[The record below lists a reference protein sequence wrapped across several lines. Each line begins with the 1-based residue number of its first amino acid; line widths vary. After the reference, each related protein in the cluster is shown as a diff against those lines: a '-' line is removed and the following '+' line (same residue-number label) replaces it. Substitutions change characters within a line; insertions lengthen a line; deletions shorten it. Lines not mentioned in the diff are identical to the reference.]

1 MNIFKIARRNIWRN
15 KRRTLITATSVLFAV
30 FFAMLMRSMQ
40 LGTYAEMIKNVVSS
54 YTGHIQIHKIGYWE
68 NKIINNTFQE
78 DMRLEKK
85 VSSIQSV
92 EKVVPRLES
101 FALASFGEQTKGS
114 IVIGI
119 KAEKENQMTKIAD
132 KIISGAYLTED
143 DSGVLV
149 SEKLASFLKLS
160 IKDTIVLMGQ
170 GYHAATAAGKY
181 PVRGIIHLNSP
192 YLNNKMIYMN
202 LPEAQMFY
210 SAPNMLS
217 SLSILLKNSDDINT
231 VEKIITDD
239 IDKENYEVMSWEKI
253 TPELKQ
259 AIQSDNISGQFML
272 GILYMIVGFGVFGTI
287 VMMTAERKKEF
298 GVMVA
303 IGMNKVKLVLML
315 FYETVLLGLVGI
327 VGGLTISLP
336 IIFYYSTRPI
346 HITGDASQAFESFG
360 FDPVMAFSTH
370 LHFMVSQIIVVL
382 VIVMIAFIYPIIS
395 IYKLDPV
402 KSMRN

>member
-1 MNIFKIARRNIWRN
+1 MNSFKIARRNIWRN
-15 KRRTLITATSVLFAV
+15 KRRTLITAASVFFAV
-30 FFAMLMRSMQ
+30 FFAVFMRSMQ

-54 YTGHIQIHKIGYWE
+54 YTGHIQIHKIGYWDD
-68 NKIINNTFQE
+68 KIINNTFPE
-78 DMRLEKK
+78 NPELEKK
-85 VSSIQSV
+85 VSAIQSV
-92 EKVVPRLES
+92 DKIVPRLES

-114 IVIGI
+114 LVIGI
-119 KAEKENQMTKIAD
+119 KPEEENQMTKLSN
-132 KIISGAYLTED
+132 KIVAGNYLSED
-143 DSGVLV
+143 NPGVLV

-160 IKDTIVLMGQ
+160 VKDTLVLMGQ

-192 YLNNKMIYMN
+192 DLNNKMIYIN
-202 LPEAQMFY
+202 LHEAQDLY
-210 SAPNMLS
+210 SAPGMLS
-217 SLSILLKNSDDINT
+217 SLSILLKNSDDIDAA
-231 VEKIITDD
+231 EKAISEKVDLN
-239 IDKENYEVMSWEKI
+239 KFEVMSWEKI

-259 AIQSDNISGQFML
+259 AIESDNVSGQFML

-298 GVMVA
+298 GVIIAV
-303 IGMNKVKLVLML
+303 GMNKAKLIGML
-315 FYETVLLGLVGI
+315 FYETILLGLVGI
-327 VGGLTISLP
+327 ISGFLVSLP

-370 LHFMVSQIIVVL
+370 LHFMISQITVVL
-382 VIVMIAFIYPIIS
+382 AIVLIAFVYPVIRIF
-395 IYKLDPV
+395 KLDPV